1 MALIQAVFPAVRWT
15 IIGLLFAVIQMAYS
29 QASPQQN
36 YLPGSSDTFVDPFG
50 SVLLQCQ
57 VNPNDLQA
65 RNSVMLQWKRKVTGG
80 REEKT
85 SLSLNTQ
92 LDSSVWEKPYSEQD
106 GVFRLLGDKQT
117 GTFNLQ
123 ITNVTYDQHDGDYW
137 CDMNVP
143 AGSGSPS
150 KVLRSQEFHLY
161 VKYQPQ
167 APQVEFSTPADDLRE
182 GQKVTITC
190 SSRDGNPPPEIKW
203 MRDGIVVPSV
213 YTPAKSRADVTKADL
228 VLDLTKEHNKAVYTC
243 AVSNPALP
251 QPLVKTL
258 DPLNVKYKPR
268 IKVSAYVGPMAR
280 LIAEPA
286 TSVAVEAGTEILLTC
301 DIDANPP
308 AATPSWRRN
317 SQVIQP
323 NSYNFTFLPGMLTKE
338 SKGGYSCVAA
348 NGVENEQSG
357 EIQLDVLFAPVV
369 TLVPAVASVKEGE
382 NGNIWCQVESNPP
395 VTTVEW
401 YDPAGNRVGTSD
413 PMLTFSAVQRRQAG
427 LYECR
432 AKVHFQTYLASG
444 IGQVFREGRGTGRVE
459 VQYRPG
465 VATIEPENP
474 KAAIG
479 SRVSLRC
486 SAADPG
492 VPAAR
497 FKWRKLD
504 GLNGADRSSTGE
516 YFNITEARLDDN
528 GDYECTPTNDVGDG
542 PAKVVR
548 LEVSEPVSWITP
560 RPYTDNT
567 IIRKISDGPLSLFC
581 EARGRP
587 APIFKWFKDGEEIQT
602 NDRLYKITSQEPK
615 TIDRYAFVTRSEL
628 KFQGPARTE
637 LFSSNETLQRTD
649 RGRYMCKAVN
659 DAGQPITHDSQ
670 VRIQYPP
677 EFRNRYSKV
686 ATDLG
691 QSISTKIEC
700 LVESHPPAT
709 ISWTRNGQPIF
720 SRPRIVPT
728 ETMAEEMFKSVLIVD
743 SPSEADLGDYRC
755 SATNLIGDVS
765 KNLSLVRRSVPDDPR
780 NLKQKDLS
788 YDGVTLTWE
797 PGFDGGY
804 AQKFTVVMTRPDGA
818 VKYYPVN
825 AANMSEFRVADLT
838 PLNRYNFRLKAE
850 NQLGPSRGSDEN
862 LDIMTPQK
870 PILSEDIPRP
880 NFLRYD
886 PNTGVVSY
894 GVRPLE
900 KPLNLCA
907 MIDVQKANQPWSPV
921 ARCIPF
927 SDLQGTYTIPGPSV
941 ADFHPRV
948 RFCLYEK
955 QDVCSEPVD
964 ENSVVQASTLP
975 NAHLDIILPV
985 VIIGALLLIVCMVTC
1000 ILCKRRAKKVPVKM
1014 AKTSNMTLT
1023 SSGSLQNGNA
1033 GGYYGDGY
1041 ANKALDNGAVNFTIP
1056 NGGAKMGLYGTEPH
1070 YGNGALYAQVDK
1082 KLNGDTL
1089 DGTQFKPPITDIHG
1103 NLYSDSPLY
1112 LQSYPY
1118 DEGYGHQHSPMDPNY
1133 THVPGDQVSGLPDP
1147 YEEYEKT
1154 PSFGEE
1160 SVESGY
1166 STSNSRGRRVIREI
1180 IV

>member
-1 MALIQAVFPAVRWT
+1 MHNCSSSASIMPSLLWPQQHRFVPLVLM
-15 IIGLLFAVIQMAYS
+15 IINDSCFLSAVIQMAYS

-258 DPLNVKYKPR
+258 DPLNVK
-268 IKVSAYVGPMAR
+268 
-280 LIAEPA
+280 
-286 TSVAVEAGTEILLTC
+286 
-301 DIDANPP
+301 
-308 AATPSWRRN
+308 
-317 SQVIQP
+317 
-323 NSYNFTFLPGMLTKE
+323 
-338 SKGGYSCVAA
+338 
-348 NGVENEQSG
+348 
-357 EIQLDVLFAPVV
+357 
-369 TLVPAVASVKEGE
+369 
-382 NGNIWCQVESNPP
+382 
-395 VTTVEW
+395 
-401 YDPAGNRVGTSD
+401 
-413 PMLTFSAVQRRQAG
+413 
-427 LYECR
+427 
-432 AKVHFQTYLASG
+432 
-444 IGQVFREGRGTGRVE
+444 
-459 VQYRPG
+459 YRPG